1 MFPIRFILQRHVKNL
16 DTSLIII
23 AHSYDGGLIVYN
35 YDARRDYDS

>member
-1 MFPIRFILQRHVKNL
+1 MFSISLILQRHVKNL
-16 DTSLIII
+16 DTSPVVI

>member
-1 MFPIRFILQRHVKNL
+1 MFSISLILQRHVKNL
-16 DTSLIII
+16 DTSPVI